1 MKILITGVN
10 GFLGYYFINELLN
23 HGHNVVATNRGESKL
38 TFNSP
43 NFTYATMDF
52 TNEHTVAAIF
62 KQHAPNYI
70 IHAGAISKPDEC
82 EKNKMVADTINVDG
96 TSILLSVAKKYAAGF
111 LFLSTDFVFDGQ
123 TGMYTETD
131 VVNPVNYYGVTKVA
145 AENLVMQYEYV
156 WAIVR
161 TVLVYGKAHTKQ
173 NNMLSIV
180 CQKLTQGESYAV
192 FNDQVRT
199 PTYAGDLAKAIVT
212 IIEKNARGVY
222 NICGDEILTP
232 YDMAIATAEFLNL
245 DKSLIKKAATNDFV
259 QVAQRPLKTGLNIT
273 KAKTELG
280 YQPINF
286 KEGLKQ
292 TLG

>member
-1 MKILITGVN
+1 
-10 GFLGYYFINELLN
+10 
-23 HGHNVVATNRGESKL
+23 
-38 TFNSP
+38 
-43 NFTYATMDF
+43 
-52 TNEHTVAAIF
+52 
-62 KQHAPNYI
+62 
-70 IHAGAISKPDEC
+70 
-82 EKNKMVADTINVDG
+82 
-96 TSILLSVAKKYAAGF
+96 
-111 LFLSTDFVFDGQ
+111 
-123 TGMYTETD
+123 MYTETD
-131 VVNPVNYYGVTKVA
+131 IVNPVNYYGATKVA
-145 AENLVMQYEYV
+145 AENLVMQYEYT

-161 TVLVYGKAHTKQ
+161 TVLVYGKAYTKL
-173 NNMLSIV
+173 NNILSIV

-199 PTYAGDLAKAIVT
+199 PTYAGDLAKAVVT
-212 IIEKNARGVY
+212 IIEKNAKGIY

-245 DKSLIKKAATNDFV
+245 DKSLIKKAATNDFI

-286 KEGLKQ
+286 KEGLKK

>member
-52 TNEHTVAAIF
+52 TNEHTVEEIF
-62 KQHAPNYI
+62 KQHAPNHI
-70 IHAGAISKPDEC
+70 IHAGAVSKPDEC

-96 TSILLSVAKKYAAGF
+96 TNTLLSVAKKYAAGF

-131 VVNPVNYYGVTKVA
+131 IVNPVNYYGVTKVA
-145 AENLVMQYEYV
+145 AENLVMQYEYT

-161 TVLVYGKAHTKQ
+161 TVLVYGKAHTKL
-173 NNMLSIV
+173 NNILSIV

-199 PTYAGDLAKAIVT
+199 PTYAGDLAKAVVT
-212 IIEKNARGVY
+212 IIEKNAKGIY

-286 KEGLKQ
+286 KEGLKK